1 MTDRPIRT
9 LAQELAAEFY
19 EHKGRSNRFRSMD
32 EPTRARALKLMQD
45 GTIQEVTVIVPFRQ
59 AYPDAKTFSK
69 SHWPFFYSLARDCLV
84 AMLAMPDSRIH
95 PNMKEAIKDAIVE
108 DRMKQ
113 LDGAPPPELLQLK
126 GMVNEPR
133 K

>member
-1 MTDRPIRT
+1 MTERTIRT
-9 LAQELAAEFY
+9 LAKELAAEFY

-32 EPTRARALKLMQD
+32 EPTRARALKMMED
-45 GTIQEVTVIVPFRQ
+45 GNIREVVVSVPFRQ

-69 SHWPFFYSLARDCLV
+69 AHWPFFYSLARDCLV
-84 AMLAMPDSRIH
+84 AMLALPDSRIH
-95 PNMKEAIKDAIVE
+95 PNMKEAIRDAIVE

-113 LDGAPPPELLQLK
+113 LAGAPPPELLQLK
-126 GMVNEPR
+126 GMVNEP